1 MLGGA
6 VVLLVGGGGTAFA
19 HSNYVRS
26 TPAADA
32 RLAKAPAEV
41 RIAFSEPPDQR
52 GSAIAVLDTGGARVD
67 LGDLRPSGDE
77 NGLRVSLRPVDDGG
91 YLVAWTSVSTVD
103 GHETKGSFA
112 FAVGDAPL
120 PAIPDLPNASPPP
133 SPLEIAGRALS
144 FGGVAL
150 ALGLVLFG
158 ALVREPRTPGE
169 RGREGRLLTLG
180 GAMLALGAA
189 LLVVDQGDRLPPRLG
204 LLLATRALA
213 GLAVAGAQLGGPA
226 GTLLPPAA
234 RRLLSYAA
242 GLGAALTLTLVS
254 HAAAEGS
261 PKAMLL
267 DLTHLIAVSA
277 WLGGLAGMLVVIL
290 PEPALTEADARALG
304 TVVKRFSTLALTAVG
319 VLIASGSLAALDRL
333 VLVEDLWE
341 TPYGISLALKIVL
354 LAAVLGLAALNLLRW
369 GPRLRRGLETRRAAL
384 LLRRGV
390 LGEAAL
396 LAIVLV
402 AAAFLTAFAPPASRS
417 AGYAQTRHVTGL
429 RIELLVPS
437 PSPGRNRFVLRV
449 HEGLTP
455 VTKAEKVALVFT
467 MIEHDMG
474 ESELVTVERAP
485 GEYVV
490 EGSPTAMFGNWRA
503 EAIVRRTGREDVR
516 TVFTVPI
523 TAPIGGGGVTARA
536 IPAGANTA
544 VVFLDPA
551 LPTAGAPFGLNI
563 ILVDPRGD
571 PVPGRTPTL
580 TLQGP
585 AIALPLGATVG
596 GPGRYIFAV
605 AGLDAGIWQVTVAL
619 GDAAFSYDFE
629 VAR

>member
-6 VVLLVGGGGTAFA
+6 VLLLVGGGGTAFA

-417 AGYAQTRHVTGL
+417 AGYAQTRHVAGL

-619 GDAAFSYDFE
+619 GDAAFSYGFE